1 MEQQRIVA
9 MFIDQSDKIVA
20 MLWSLIVQAQLHY
33 TCSSMHPHLNIL
45 HIPLCPARYGEEEQ
59 QQIQKVLHSPI
70 FREYSKKKRTTHIN
84 IASIFQKLFEFLKKY
99 FLTEADSFAVF
110 YVKECLFLSFVAV
123 T

>member
-9 MFIDQSDKIVA
+9 MFIDQPDKIVA

-33 TCSSMHPHLNIL
+33 TCSSMHPHFNIL

-70 FREYSKKKRTTHIN
+70 FREYSKKNERYISTLLHYFNAAIEN
-84 IASIFQKLFEFLKKY
+84 IRNLPQKEI
-99 FLTEADSFAVF
+99 DNH
-110 YVKECLFLSFVAV
+110 
-123 T
+123 